1 MRATRLP
8 GSFRDPA
15 GHVFVADGTLYRQ
28 IEPAGREAYQLLM
41 RSGLYDALVA
51 DGLLLPHE
59 EIEAGESPGIV
70 IRPERIPMVSY
81 PYEWCFSQLRD
92 AALLT
97 LRVQRKALQLGMS
110 LKDASAFNVQF

>member
-15 GHVFVADGTLYRQ
+15 GHVFIADGTLYRH
-28 IEPAGREAYQLLM
+28 ISPVGRDAYHRLM
-41 RSGLYDALVA
+41 QSGLYNALVS

-59 EIEAGESPGIV
+59 EVEPSNGDIV
-70 IRPERIPMVSY
+70 IRPERVPMVSY

-97 LRVQRKALQLGMS
+97 LRVQRT
-110 LKDASAFNVQF
+110 